1 MGCGMRLWKEVAEGD
16 CVVVERDCRRSLWKG
31 VAEEEGCGRRRLWK
45 EVALWKEVL
54 KEFVEGG
61 CGRRWKEVV
70 EDASKAT
77 HIQGRCLEGHSY
89 SGNSCSKNSLNMS
102 GLRGIFHNLFPPCTV
117 ALPGHHHIRTFSPA
131 LELNRTSS

>member
-61 CGRRWKEVV
+61 CGRRGLWKKV
-70 EDASKAT
+70 ERGC
-77 HIQGRCLEGHSY
+77 GRCLEGHSY
-89 SGNSCSKNSLNMS
+89 SGNSYFFMM
-102 GLRGIFHNLFPPCTV
+102 FM
-117 ALPGHHHIRTFSPA
+117 
-131 LELNRTSS
+131 